1 MHSLILLFQKVF
13 TIFASCCTYK
23 YKYLNGLYLTNSLMP
38 IVNEYTLR
46 NLFYEISTTFFH
58 RLPVNIR

>member
-13 TIFASCCTYK
+13 KIFASCCTYT
-23 YKYLNGLYLTNSLMP
+23 YKYLNVLYLTNSLMP

-46 NLFYEISTTFFH
+46 NLCSKISTTFIH
-58 RLPVNIR
+58 RFNIR